1 VTAAGPFSDEH
12 PQAPDSGSRGAPST
26 EPPSTGPSGT
36 GPSGT
41 APSNAGPSST
51 GAGAGEPDTSSAA
64 FANPAPLGGAKG
76 PPASFL
82 AELAA
87 AFSRRAPQGTARW
100 NFSDAFTRL
109 EKRFGAVTPGS
120 VAPGAV
126 TPGSVTPRAATAGS
140 VTPGSPAAPAP
151 VPGTRTQ
158 AVEQSHSMLHRLGDR
173 YVAERLRPWI
183 EELAAAATE
192 RALEEGLGRIEGDLA
207 GGFDATVEAFRFLG
221 ARVEAIEDLA
231 TREREPIDAVAWLAP
246 PPALGEWSGPVADW
260 IADSHPAGEVVHGEC
275 GEGELT
281 VAIAEAGLTVRGA
294 EPRGAVAWR
303 AAERGVD
310 VYIGHVSELISSMAT
325 GSLGGLVLSGV
336 VDRAPLGELV
346 GLLDLATGR
355 LAPGAPLV
363 VVSTLPEAAARGWDA
378 VARDLLPGRPLHP
391 ETWDLLLLRAGYVEV
406 GRLVPDPAGRGGDR
420 ESGRAGAG
428 RETYAV
434 KGRRPS

>member
-1 VTAAGPFSDEH
+1 MTAAGPFSDEH
-12 PQAPDSGSRGAPST
+12 PQAPDSGSRGPSS
-26 EPPSTGPSGT
+26 ST
-36 GPSGT
+36 
-41 APSNAGPSST
+41 GPSST
-51 GAGAGEPDTSSAA
+51 GPGAGEPDTSSTA

-87 AFSRRAPQGTARW
+87 AFLRRRPQGTVRW

-109 EKRFGAVTPGS
+109 EKRL
-120 VAPGAV
+120 
-126 TPGSVTPRAATAGS
+126 GS
-140 VTPGSPAAPAP
+140 VTPGLVTSGSATPGSQAVPAP
-151 VPGTRTQ
+151 VPGTRPQ

-207 GGFDATVEAFRFLG
+207 GGFEATVEAFRFLG

-246 PPALGEWSGPVADW
+246 PPALEEWSVPVAGW
-260 IADSHPAGEVVHGEC
+260 IADSHTAGKVVHGEC
-275 GEGELT
+275 GEGELA

-310 VYIGHVSELISSMAT
+310 VYIGHVSELLSSMAT

-336 VDRAPLGELV
+336 VDRLPLGELV

-355 LAPGAPLV
+355 LAPGAPFV
-363 VVSTLPEAAARGWDA
+363 VVGTLPEAATRGWDA

-391 ETWDLLLLRAGYVEV
+391 ETWELLLLRAGYVEV
-406 GRLVPDPAGRGGDR
+406 GRLVPDVAGRGGDR

-428 RETYAV
+428 GETYAV